1 MTNSTL
7 KKKFI
12 TILNLLVVTFSF
24 SQNIVVKYNERSIIS
39 DERLNELPEE
49 IRIERTR
56 KKNYN
61 LLVDTNNGITYYS
74 NDIETKNTTISY
86 EEKNE
91 SQNEDYTEI
100 INTKTNVNIRNTEK
114 FYYKDLKNNIMLFE
128 FFNGDQL
135 FHGKDS
141 LQNWDWKI
149 TEEEKTIE
157 GYTCTKA
164 VSNWFG
170 YEFTAWFTEEIPVN
184 AGPEKFDGLPGLIL
198 YVGTPY
204 YEYKVVSIKENKKNT
219 EIQAPNF
226 KDNKTYTLNEI
237 NEIMNQKIK
246 NLRPSTSIKQDGN
259 TTIKKSTTIYS
270 GNGK

>member
-1 MTNSTL
+1 MTNTPL
-7 KKKFI
+7 KKNLI
-12 TILNLLVVTFSF
+12 IILNLLVVSFSF
-24 SQNIVVKYNERSIIS
+24 SQNIIVKYNESSIIS
-39 DERLNELPEE
+39 EERLNELPEE
-49 IRIERTR
+49 IRIEKTR
-56 KKNYN
+56 KKFYN
-61 LLVDTNNGITYYS
+61 LLVNTNTGITYYS
-74 NDIETKNTTISY
+74 NDIDTKNVTISY
-86 EEKNE
+86 EEKKE

-100 INTKTNVNIRNTEK
+100 VNSKTNVNIRNTEK
-114 FYYKDLKNNIMLFE
+114 FYYKNLKNNTMLFE

-149 TEEEKTIE
+149 TEEAKTIE
-157 GYTCTKA
+157 GYICKKA
-164 VSNWFG
+164 ISNWLG

-204 YEYKVVSIKENKKNT
+204 YEYKIVSIKEDKNNI
-219 EIQAPNF
+219 EIQKPIF
-226 KDNKTYTLNEI
+226 KDIKTYTLNEI
-237 NEIMNQKIK
+237 NNIMSQKIK

-259 TTIKKSTTIYS
+259 TTIKTSTTIYS